1 VKRRLGAAL
10 LLLAGLAPACRSQDP
25 TRACPARFA
34 PDPPRAAALVE
45 ALRAAP
51 EGAALLGRAPSP
63 FLCFGPARVSSVTTD
78 QVVLFDAD
86 LRGAE
91 AAARLGHLVEHL
103 AEGLPLG
110 RVTDEDCAVQV
121 DRALAAEARALA
133 LELRL
138 RRALGAP
145 SGDGRRLPFTF
156 EDAFWAAPEDRREA
170 LVLADLR
177 AHPDGGPGLDALAS
191 GYARRC
197 ADVVRER
204 DPR

>member
-1 VKRRLGAAL
+1 VKGRLGAAL
-10 LLLAGLAPACRSQDP
+10 LLLAGLAPSCRPRDP
-25 TRACPARFA
+25 PRACPARFA
-34 PDPPRAAALVE
+34 LDPARAAALVE

-51 EGAALLGRAPSP
+51 DGAALLARAPAP
-63 FLCFGPARVSSVTTD
+63 TLCFGPAAVSSVTTEGIL
-78 QVVLFDAD
+78 LFDAG
-86 LRGAE
+86 LRGPE
-91 AAARLGHLVEHL
+91 AAARLGHLVDHL
-103 AEGLPLG
+103 AEGLPMA
-110 RVTDEDCAVQV
+110 RPTDEDCAIQV

-145 SGDGRRLPFTF
+145 SGDGRRLPYAF
-156 EDAFWAAPEDRREA
+156 EDAFWTTPDDRREA

-197 ADVVRER
+197 AEARRER
-204 DPR
+204 LR